1 MEEEP
6 KIKIK
11 TIKKPKLREKSK
23 LIQPVEFTLK
33 QEYIEKCE
41 KGDEKKCNEF
51 MLKKELLERQ
61 ELGNTPT
68 ENEFLYPDLNDPNF
82 IIKIAEKKEFNDTKY
97 DGEVYDIKKHAE
109 VLANADFQLAPHQ
122 SFVRNFL
129 SFQTPYNSLLLYH
142 GLGSGKSLTAIGVSE
157 EMRSYLK
164 QIGMAKRIIVV
175 ASPNVQDNF
184 RVQLFDERKLKLVNG
199 LWNIKGAVGT
209 NFLKE
214 INPMNMKGL
223 SNPIHHQ
230 TFLPFSRLSGIRQLY

>member
-1 MEEEP
+1 MEET

-11 TIKKPKLREKSK
+11 KIPKTNNLK
-23 LIQPVEFTLK
+23 LVKEITLK
-33 QEYIEKCE
+33 EEYQKNCE
-41 KGDEKKCNEF
+41 SEGDEKKCNEF
-51 MLKKELLERQ
+51 MLKKEFLERE
-61 ELGNTPT
+61 ELGKTSN
-68 ENEFLYPDLNDPNF
+68 ENDFLYPDLNDPNF

-142 GLGSGKSLTAIGVSE
+142 GLGSGKSLTAIGVCE
-157 EMRSYLK
+157 EMRAYLK

-184 RVQLFDERKLKLVNG
+184 RTQLFDERKLKLVNG
-199 LWNIKGAVGT
+199 VWNIKGAVGA

-223 SNPIHHQ
+223 SKEKVISQIQAIIKHSYL
-230 TFLPFSRLSGIRQLY
+230 F